1 MEAQDILTFSSS
13 SQLIA
18 SLSTSLRSSAISLS
32 VQQSLKSFSCAPFQT
47 SFPSVELRDNF
58 PLVKPDHLSC
68 RAGVTF
74 EAALRREKEVK
85 EVEEQSFSPCTAFH
99 HR

>member
-32 VQQSLKSFSCAPFQT
+32 VQQSLKSFSCASFQT
-47 SFPSVELRDNF
+47 SFLSVELRDNF
-58 PLVKPDHLSC
+58 PPAKPDHLSC